1 MQTMLKNTILSF
13 FLTCCCLPSTNA
25 QMAKGN
31 KVDGVDVVIGSN
43 VVLLSDIVKFKEELE
58 RNPNYQ
64 KNQKLSECSILED
77 LMLRKLLAHHAVVD
91 SVEVSEVQINES
103 VKRQFD
109 YFKQQLGS
117 IEKVVEFYGFDD
129 RQSLE
134 EALKKIE
141 KEKQLVTKKKQD
153 IISKINITP
162 QEVKAYYKSLEKE
175 DQLPEFGDEVSFA
188 QIVLKV
194 RPTQKAVKKTLD
206 KLNSLRKELIEGGNF
221 KIKALV
227 YSQDPGVIDNGGAYT
242 INKDSPFVRE
252 FKETAFSLDEGEI
265 SEPVKT
271 QFGYHIIKLE
281 KIVGKNL
288 SVRHILMKP
297 EISDAEIAKTKAK
310 INAIKDSIAAG
321 ELTFEEAVLK
331 HSQDPA
337 TRENKGMVINESNNT
352 SSFELTRMDPK
363 LYTKINPL
371 AEGEFT
377 PAFMDENREEE
388 KMFKIFKVTKRT
400 PAHKADFDK
409 DYLKIHDLALTRKKE
424 EILTKWYE
432 SHIEKTYLKIGSNH
446 KKCAFKHKWVKN

>member
-1 MQTMLKNTILSF
+1 MLKNTILSLV
-13 FLTCCCLPSTNA
+13 LTCCCLQLTNA

-206 KLNSLRKELIEGGNF
+206 KLSSLRKELIEGGNF

-297 EISDAEIAKTKAK
+297 EISDAEIAKTRAK